1 MPFAVAVP
9 SDPAVRRLA
18 LARLISAT
26 GSMAAST
33 ALAAVLYARTGSAA
47 WVSAALFVSFGTPAV
62 FSPLAGTLSDR
73 LDRRQILIA
82 SDLLGAACFA
92 AMALVTAPAALL
104 ALAFPAALAASP
116 FLPASGAMVP
126 ALVLPER
133 LPWANARLAV
143 ARNVG
148 VLVGPLLG
156 GLLVAVASGAVAF
169 SVNAASFALSAVLI
183 ATLRGSFRP
192 FAREG
197 GADDAASPEPKAS
210 GIGEGFRLILREP
223 TLRALTLGF
232 VLVDCGTGMVMP
244 ADPALAHLFGAGSTG
259 YGAMVALWGGGG
271 VVAARFATAALDRR
285 SEPVVIVGSAI
296 VLAFSYALT
305 AVAPW
310 FGLVLVAFAAGGA
323 SMGLAGIAEDL
334 LLQRR
339 TSDDVRGRVFAA
351 HIAAVQL
358 SLATPLL
365 LSGFVVN
372 ALGPRAVL
380 GIGAGLASCG
390 VLALTA
396 LLRRRAASA
405 AVRA

>member
-1 MPFAVAVP
+1 
-9 SDPAVRRLA
+9 
-18 LARLISAT
+18 
-26 GSMAAST
+26 
-33 ALAAVLYARTGSAA
+33 
-47 WVSAALFVSFGTPAV
+47 
-62 FSPLAGTLSDR
+62 
-73 LDRRQILIA
+73 
-82 SDLLGAACFA
+82 
-92 AMALVTAPAALL
+92 MALVTAPAALL
-104 ALAFPAALAASP
+104 ALAFPAAVAASP
-116 FLPASGAMVP
+116 FTPASGAMVP

-148 VLVGPLLG
+148 VLVGPLVG

-169 SVNAASFALSAVLI
+169 SVNAASFAVSAALI
-183 ATLRGSFRP
+183 ATLRGSFRVS
-192 FAREG
+192 AG
-197 GADDAASPEPKAS
+197 GSGDAIAGAASPEPKAS

-232 VLVDCGTGMVMP
+232 VLVDLGTGMVMP
-244 ADPALAHLFGAGSTG
+244 ADPALAHLFGAGPTG

-271 VVAARFATAALDRR
+271 VVAARFATAALGRR

-310 FGLVLVAFAAGGA
+310 FGLVLLAFAAGGA

-351 HIAAVQL
+351 HMAAVQL

-390 VLALTA
+390 VLALAA